1 MSTDPHYLEGVA
13 QAKLINKQH
22 GTSYYFATKLF
33 PPDIRDAVHVLYA
46 FFRLPDE
53 IVDNCRDASVARSQ
67 LLAHQKQWQDAY
79 QQKTSAHPVLH
90 AAQVIFHQ
98 YHIPYHYSDSFFQAM
113 LQDTEKS
120 TYATYEELEQYMYG
134 SAAVVGLML
143 TYIIGFSN
151 AEALRY
157 AEKLGYAMQLTNFL
171 RDIDEDWQ
179 QRQRIYIPQSE
190 LQLFQIDTTTIHS
203 RTCNDAFIH
212 MLKWQIAR
220 ARELYLEAEKG
231 IAMLHPHGQ
240 LAVKV
245 ASRLYAAILKKI
257 EDQHYNVYAGRA
269 RTSKT
274 EKIWLLAQAMV
285 S

>member
-1 MSTDPHYLEGVA
+1 MNTDPRYFEGLA
-13 QAKLINKQH
+13 EAKRINKQH
-22 GTSYYFATKLF
+22 GTSYYFATRLF
-33 PPDIRDAVHVLYA
+33 PPDIRNAVHVLYA

-53 IVDNCRDASVARSQ
+53 IVDTSNDASLARSR
-67 LLAHQKQWQDAY
+67 LLEHQQHWQAAY
-79 QQKTSAHPVLH
+79 QQKSSSHPVLH
-90 AAQVIFHQ
+90 ASQAVFHH
-98 YHIPYHYSDSFFQAM
+98 YGIPYHYSESFFAAM

-120 TYATYEELEQYMYG
+120 TYATYEELERYMYG

-151 AEALRY
+151 PLALGY

-179 QRQRIYIPQSE
+179 QRQRIYLPQSE
-190 LQLFQIDTTTIHS
+190 LQSFQINDTTIHS
-203 RTCNDAFIH
+203 RNCNQAFVQ

-220 ARELYLEAEKG
+220 ARQLYLDAEQG
-231 IAMLHPHGQ
+231 IAMLHPSGQ

-257 EDQHYNVYAGRA
+257 EDQNYNIFAGRA
-269 RTSKT
+269 RTSKA

-285 S
+285 R